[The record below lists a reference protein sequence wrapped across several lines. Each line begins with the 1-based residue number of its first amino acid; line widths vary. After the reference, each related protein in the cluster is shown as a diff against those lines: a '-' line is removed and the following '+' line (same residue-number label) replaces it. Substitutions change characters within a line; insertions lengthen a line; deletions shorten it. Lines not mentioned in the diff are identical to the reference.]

1 MTHAHGRTSTST
13 STPRYHPRSSP
24 GSHPLLLFSTLNTHT
39 LFSSSIPLL
48 FFLVV
53 PYFRLFFFLF
63 RESLYFLNV
72 STQPRV
78 VGYYKRSFFLF
89 FSFLQYLTHHHPFL
103 HCSFFT
109 SLPPNQTN
117 LIASTPLNHPTE
129 RCSNSSLYPPP
140 SFLFFLPFLLISLSL
155 FHALSLC

>member
-1 MTHAHGRTSTST
+1 MHTEEHRHRHRHQDITLAPLLDLTLFF
-13 STPRYHPRSSP
+13 SSP
-24 GSHPLLLFSTLNTHT
+24 HSTHT
-39 LFSSSIPLL
+39 HCSFSSSIPLL